1 MRFKYTAF
9 TEKGTQI
16 KDMVIAK
23 NKKAAESRLA
33 SRGLVVESIKPDRVG
48 AVLELARSS
57 VSGVSFKDLIIFT
70 RNLSVMVKSGL
81 TLDESLSILAEQST
95 NPRLTR
101 ILVQLNEQIQAGKTL
116 SEALAQNP
124 KVFSKLY
131 VSIVSA
137 AERSGTLEQS
147 LKYLTDQL
155 TQTYEVR
162 VKIRNAL
169 FYPTV
174 VLTATFS
181 VMILLSIFVLPKITK
196 LFSSFKTT
204 LPLATRAIIAISDFA
219 TAHTFFLLVLLG
231 LLVIVTPFVL
241 RLAVLRPLTHRLLLK
256 IPIVR
261 HFSRFF
267 NIALFCR
274 TLGTLLISGVPINQ
288 ALAIASETMRNI
300 FYSRALNDIVAV
312 QQTGETLGA
321 LLRQYPKLFPPMV
334 HRMIAVGEESGNME
348 EILLFLADFHEK
360 EIDNLSKNL
369 TNIMEPVL
377 LIVIGLAVAVVAL
390 GIITPIYQITGS
402 FQFK

>member
-1 MRFKYTAF
+1 M
-9 TEKGTQI
+9 
-16 KDMVIAK
+16 
-23 NKKAAESRLA
+23 
-33 SRGLVVESIKPDRVG
+33 
-48 AVLELARSS
+48 
-57 VSGVSFKDLIIFT
+57 
-70 RNLSVMVKSGL
+70 
-81 TLDESLSILAEQST
+81 SLHLAEQST

-231 LLVIVTPFVL
+231 LLVIVTLCSAAGCF
-241 RLAVLRPLTHRLLLK
+241 AAAYSLLK

-261 HFSRFF
+261 HFLGFYR
-267 NIALFCR
+267 LVCR

-288 ALAIASETMRNI
+288 PGDCFRLCTI
-300 FYSRALNDIVAV
+300 Y
-312 QQTGETLGA
+312 LG
-321 LLRQYPKLFPPMV
+321 P
-334 HRMIAVGEESGNME
+334 
-348 EILLFLADFHEK
+348 
-360 EIDNLSKNL
+360 
-369 TNIMEPVL
+369 
-377 LIVIGLAVAVVAL
+377 
-390 GIITPIYQITGS
+390 
-402 FQFK
+402 